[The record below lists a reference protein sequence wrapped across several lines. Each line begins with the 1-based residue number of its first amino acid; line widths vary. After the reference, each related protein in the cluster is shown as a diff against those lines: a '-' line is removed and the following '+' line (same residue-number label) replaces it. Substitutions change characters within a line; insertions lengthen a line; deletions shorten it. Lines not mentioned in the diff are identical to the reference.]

1 MIWTKKDLIA
11 IKDLSVEEIQII
23 LDTAR
28 AYKDLILR
36 PIKKVPALR
45 GRTVALFFLEPS
57 TRTRISFELAAKRLS
72 ADVINM
78 NPSTSSQTKG
88 ESLLDTARNL
98 EALKIN
104 TIVMRHKHA
113 GAAEILAK
121 NLKASIINAGDG
133 FHEHPT
139 QSLLDLF
146 TILENK
152 KTLKGLNVTI
162 VGDILHSRVARSNIW
177 GLTKM
182 GVHLTLCSA
191 PSMLPKD
198 IEKLGVKIC
207 YDLKKAIKN
216 ADVIQLL
223 RIQFERDSGILFP
236 SVKEYGNLY
245 GLSAELLKQLNP
257 QALIMHPGPINRGI
271 EIASAVADGPQ
282 SLILDQVTNGLAVR
296 MAILFLLSGIDEGEG
311 MRK

>member
-1 MIWTKKDLIA
+1 MSVNWTKKDLLA
-11 IKDLSVEEIQII
+11 IKDLSVEEIQIV
-23 LDTAR
+23 LDTTR
-28 AYKDLILR
+28 AYKELILR

-45 GRTVALFFLEPS
+45 GRTVALFFVEPS

-72 ADVINM
+72 ADVIPM
-78 NPSTSSQTKG
+78 NPSSTSQSKG

-104 TIVMRHKHA
+104 TIVVRHKHA

-139 QSLLDLF
+139 QSLLDMF
-146 TILENK
+146 TILESK
-152 KTLKGLNVTI
+152 GSLKNLNITI

-177 GLTKM
+177 GFSKM
-182 GVHLTLCSA
+182 GAHVTLCSA
-191 PSMLPKD
+191 PTMLPKG

-216 ADVIQLL
+216 ADVINLL
-223 RIQFERDSGILFP
+223 RIQFERDSGTLFP
-236 SVKEYGNLY
+236 SVKEYGRLY
-245 GLSAELLKQLNP
+245 GLGVDLLKQMNP
-257 QALIMHPGPINRGI
+257 QALVMHPGPINRGI

-296 MAILFLLSGIDEGEG
+296 MAVLFLLSGEGKEQTL
-311 MRK
+311 